1 MKDFKTK
8 KSAIQSIIEN
18 LDDKTLR
25 DVHNKYFEEAQF
37 EDDLIYDNSDEEFDE
52 FFADEKPSEIA
63 RKISYGDYSFTDPY
77 FIVDG
82 YANLKSGDVS
92 DFVYPS
98 DIANYVVLENDALD
112 NDEIQEQL
120 DEWADEEAEEENSED
135 EE

>member
-1 MKDFKTK
+1 MKDFETK
-8 KSAIQSIIEN
+8 KSAIQSIIES

-25 DVHNKYFEEAQF
+25 DIHNKYCEEARY
-37 EDDLIYDNSDEEFDE
+37 ECDWIYSNSDDEFDE
-52 FFADEKPSEIA
+52 FFADETPSELA
-63 RKISYGDYSFTDPY
+63 RKISYGDYNFTDPY
-77 FIVDG
+77 FIIDG
-82 YANLKSGDVS
+82 YANLKSGYVT

-98 DIANYVVLENDALD
+98 DIAKYVVLNDDALD

>member
-1 MKDFKTK
+1 MKDFGTK
-8 KSAIQSIIEN
+8 KNVIQSIIEN
-18 LDDKTLR
+18 LDNETLR
-25 DVHNKYFEEAQF
+25 NVHNKYCEEAQF
-37 EDDLIYDNSDEEFDE
+37 EDDLIYDNNDEEFDE

-98 DIANYVVLENDALD
+98 DIANYVVLNDDALD

-120 DEWADEEAEEENSED
+120 DEWTDEEAEEEDSED

>member
-1 MKDFKTK
+1 MKDFETK

-18 LDDKTLR
+18 FDDETLR
-25 DVHNKYFEEAQF
+25 NVHNKYCENARFD
-37 EDDLIYDNSDEEFDE
+37 EDMIYDNSDEEFDE

-63 RKISYGDYSFTDPY
+63 RKIAYGDYSFTDPY

-82 YANLKSGDVS
+82 YANLKSGNAT
-92 DFVYPS
+92 DFAYPS
-98 DIANYVVLENDALD
+98 DIANYVVLNDDSLD

-120 DEWADEEAEEENSED
+120 DEWSDEEAEEENAED

>member
-1 MKDFKTK
+1 MKDFGTK
-8 KSAIQSIIEN
+8 KNVIQSIIEDF
-18 LDDKTLR
+18 DDETLR
-25 DVHNKYFEEAQF
+25 NVHNKYCENARFD
-37 EDDLIYDNSDEEFDE
+37 EDMIYDNSDEEFDE

-63 RKISYGDYSFTDPY
+63 RKIAYGDYSFTDPY

-82 YANLKSGDVS
+82 YANLKSGNAT
-92 DFVYPS
+92 DFAYPS
-98 DIANYVVLENDALD
+98 DIANYVVLNDDALD

>member
-18 LDDKTLR
+18 FDDETLR
-25 DVHNKYFEEAQF
+25 NVHNKYCENARFD
-37 EDDLIYDNSDEEFDE
+37 EDMIYENSDEEFDE

-82 YANLKSGDVS
+82 YANLKSGYIS

-98 DIANYVVLENDALD
+98 DIANYVALNDDALD

-120 DEWADEEAEEENSED
+120 DEWAYEEAEEENSED

>member
-1 MKDFKTK
+1 MKDFETK
-8 KSAIQSIIEN
+8 KSTIQSIIEN
-18 LDDKTLR
+18 LDDEELL
-25 DVHNKYFEEAQF
+25 DIHNNYCKAARFEV
-37 EDDLIYDNSDEEFDE
+37 DWIYDNSDEEFDE

-77 FIVDG
+77 FIIDG
-82 YANLKSGDVS
+82 YANLKSGYIT

-98 DIANYVVLENDALD
+98 DIAKYVVLNDDALD

>member
-1 MKDFKTK
+1 MKDFETK
-8 KSAIQSIIEN
+8 KNVIQSIIEN
-18 LDDKTLR
+18 FDDETLR
-25 DVHNKYFEEAQF
+25 NVHNKYCENARFD
-37 EDDLIYDNSDEEFDE
+37 EDMIYDNSDEEFDE
-52 FFADEKPSEIA
+52 FFADEKPSEVA

-82 YANLKSGDVS
+82 YANLKSGNAT
-92 DFVYPS
+92 DFAYPS
-98 DIANYVVLENDALD
+98 DIANYVALNDDALD

>member
-1 MKDFKTK
+1 MKDFGIK
-8 KSAIQSIIEN
+8 KNVIQSIIEN
-18 LDDKTLR
+18 FDDETLR
-25 DVHNKYFEEAQF
+25 NVHNKYCENARFD
-37 EDDLIYDNSDEEFDE
+37 EDMIYDNSDEEFDE

-98 DIANYVVLENDALD
+98 DIANYVVLNDDALD

>member
-1 MKDFKTK
+1 MKDFETK
-8 KSAIQSIIEN
+8 KSVIQSIIESF
-18 LDDKTLR
+18 DDKTLCN
-25 DVHNKYFEEAQF
+25 VHNTYCENARLY
-37 EDDLIYDNSDEEFDE
+37 EDMIYDNSDEEFDE

-63 RKISYGDYSFTDPY
+63 RKISYGDYNFIDPY
-77 FIVDG
+77 FIING
-82 YANLKSGDVS
+82 YANLKSGDVT

-98 DIANYVVLENDALD
+98 DIAKYVVLNNDALD

>member
-1 MKDFKTK
+1 MKDFETK

-25 DVHNKYFEEAQF
+25 DVHNNYCEAVHF
-37 EDDLIYDNSDEEFDE
+37 EDDFIYNNGDEEFDE
-52 FFADEKPSEIA
+52 FFEGEQPSEIA
-63 RKISYGDYSFTDPY
+63 RKIVYGDYNFTDPY
-77 FIVDG
+77 FILTG
-82 YANLKSGDVS
+82 YANLKSGDVT

-98 DIANYVVLENDALD
+98 DIANYVVLNDDALG

>member
-18 LDDKTLR
+18 FDDETLR
-25 DVHNKYFEEAQF
+25 NVHNKYCENARFD
-37 EDDLIYDNSDEEFDE
+37 EDKIYENSDEEFDE
-52 FFADEKPSEIA
+52 LFAYEKPSEIA

-77 FIVDG
+77 FILDG
-82 YANLKSGDVS
+82 YSNLKSGNAT
-92 DFVYPS
+92 DFAYPS
-98 DIANYVVLENDALD
+98 DIANYVVLNDDALD

-120 DEWADEEAEEENSED
+120 DEWADEEAEEEDSED

>member
-25 DVHNKYFEEAQF
+25 DVHNKYCEEAQF

-98 DIANYVVLENDALD
+98 DIANYVVLNDDALD

-120 DEWADEEAEEENSED
+120 DEWTDEEAEEEDSED

>member
-1 MKDFKTK
+1 MKNFETK

-18 LDDKTLR
+18 FDDETLR
-25 DVHNKYFEEAQF
+25 NVHNKYCENARFD
-37 EDDLIYDNSDEEFDE
+37 EDMIYENSDEEFDE

-82 YANLKSGDVS
+82 YANLKSGYIS
-92 DFVYPS
+92 DFAYPS
-98 DIANYVVLENDALD
+98 DIANYVVLNDDALD

-120 DEWADEEAEEENSED
+120 DEWANEEAEEEDSED

>member
-1 MKDFKTK
+1 MKDFGTK
-8 KSAIQSIIEN
+8 KNVIQSIIEN
-18 LDDKTLR
+18 FDDETLR
-25 DVHNKYFEEAQF
+25 NVHNKYCENARFD
-37 EDDLIYDNSDEEFDE
+37 EDMIYDNSDEEFDE

-82 YANLKSGDVS
+82 YANLKSGDIS

-98 DIANYVVLENDALD
+98 DIANYVVLNDDALD

-120 DEWADEEAEEENSED
+120 DEWADEEAEEEDSED

>member
-1 MKDFKTK
+1 MKDFETK

-18 LDDKTLR
+18 LDDKTLC
-25 DVHNKYFEEAQF
+25 DVHNTYCENAHFY
-37 EDDLIYDNSDEEFDE
+37 EDMIYDNSDEEFDE

-63 RKISYGDYSFTDPY
+63 RKVSYGDYSFTDPY
-77 FIVDG
+77 FIMDG
-82 YANLKSGDVS
+82 YANLKSGYVT

-98 DIANYVVLENDALD
+98 DIAKYVILNDDALD

>member
-8 KSAIQSIIEN
+8 KNVIQSIIEN
-18 LDDKTLR
+18 FDDETLR
-25 DVHNKYFEEAQF
+25 NVHNKYCENARFD
-37 EDDLIYDNSDEEFDE
+37 EDMIYDNSDEEFDE
-52 FFADEKPSEIA
+52 FFADEKPSEVA

-82 YANLKSGDVS
+82 YANLKSGNAT
-92 DFVYPS
+92 DFAYPS
-98 DIANYVVLENDALD
+98 DIANYVVLNDDSLD

-120 DEWADEEAEEENSED
+120 DEWADEETEEEDSED

>member
-18 LDDKTLR
+18 LDDETLR
-25 DVHNKYFEEAQF
+25 NVHNKYCEEAQF

-98 DIANYVVLENDALD
+98 DIANYVVLNDDALD

-120 DEWADEEAEEENSED
+120 DEWTDEEAEEEDSED

>member
-18 LDDKTLR
+18 LDDETLR
-25 DVHNKYFEEAQF
+25 NVHNKYCEEAQF
-37 EDDLIYDNSDEEFDE
+37 EDDLIYDNNDEEFDE

-98 DIANYVVLENDALD
+98 DIANYVVLENDALG

-120 DEWADEEAEEENSED
+120 DEWADEEVEEENSED

>member
-1 MKDFKTK
+1 MKDFGTK
-8 KSAIQSIIEN
+8 KNVIQSIIEN
-18 LDDKTLR
+18 FDDETLR
-25 DVHNKYFEEAQF
+25 NVHNKYCENARFD
-37 EDDLIYDNSDEEFDE
+37 EDMIYDNSDEEFDE

-63 RKISYGDYSFTDPY
+63 RKIAYGDYSFTDPY

-82 YANLKSGDVS
+82 YANLKSGNAT
-92 DFVYPS
+92 DFAYPS
-98 DIANYVVLENDALD
+98 DIANYVVLNDDSLD

>member
-25 DVHNKYFEEAQF
+25 DVHNKYCENARFD
-37 EDDLIYDNSDEEFDE
+37 EDMIYDNSDEEFDE

>member
-1 MKDFKTK
+1 MKDFETK

-18 LDDKTLR
+18 FDDETLR
-25 DVHNKYFEEAQF
+25 NVHNKYCENARFD
-37 EDDLIYDNSDEEFDE
+37 EDMIYDNSDEEFDE

-63 RKISYGDYSFTDPY
+63 RKISYGDYNFIDPY
-77 FIVDG
+77 FILDG
-82 YANLKSGDVS
+82 YSNLKSGNAT
-92 DFVYPS
+92 DFAYPS
-98 DIANYVVLENDALD
+98 DIANYVVLNDDALN